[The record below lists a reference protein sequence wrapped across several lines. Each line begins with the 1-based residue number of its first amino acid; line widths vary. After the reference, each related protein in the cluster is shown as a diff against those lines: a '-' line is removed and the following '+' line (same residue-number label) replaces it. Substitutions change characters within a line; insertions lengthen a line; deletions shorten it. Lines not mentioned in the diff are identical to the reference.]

1 MSIIKEEN
9 VRTAALLGGGAC
21 DKLKEARVA
30 VFGVG
35 GVGGFVCEALARA
48 GVGALDI
55 YDADTVALS
64 NINRQIIALH
74 SSVGR
79 AKVDVMRERIADIN
93 PDCKVTA
100 HKVFYLP
107 ENADEYSFEGVSYIA
122 DAVDTVAAK
131 VELAVR
137 ADRFGIPIISSM
149 GTGNKLDPTGFTVE
163 YLSKTDTC
171 PLARAMRKLLRE
183 RGLDK
188 KVKVVYSR
196 ESARKNDLGVIGSV
210 SFVPSVAGLIMAGE
224 IIKDITGEN

>member
-1 MSIIKEEN
+1 MNINEEMI
-9 VRTAALLGGGAC
+9 RTAALLGGGAC
-21 DKLKEARVA
+21 DKLKAARVS

-64 NINRQIIALH
+64 NINRQIIAMH
-74 SSVGR
+74 STVGR
-79 AKVDVMRERIADIN
+79 AKVDVMKERIADIN

-107 ENADEYSFEGVSYIA
+107 ENADDYPLDGCDYIA

-137 ADRFGIPIISSM
+137 ADRLGIPLISSM
-149 GTGNKLDPTGFTVE
+149 GTGNKLDPTRFEVAR
-163 YLSKTDTC
+163 LSDTDTC

-196 ESARKNDLGVIGSV
+196 ETAKKNDLGVIGSV

-224 IIKDITGEN
+224 IIKDIIKG